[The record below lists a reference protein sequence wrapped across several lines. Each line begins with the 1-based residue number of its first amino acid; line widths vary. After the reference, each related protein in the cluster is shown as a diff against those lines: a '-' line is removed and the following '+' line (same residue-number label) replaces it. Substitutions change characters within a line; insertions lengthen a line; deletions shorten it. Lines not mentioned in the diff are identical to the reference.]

1 MSKLAKV
8 FTRASTGLDAPVVS
22 VEVHVSHA
30 QQQVTFPANFQL
42 IAAMNPCPCGYFGDG
57 TSKCHCTEDQISKYH
72 VKISGPLLDRIDMV
86 LEVPPLPK
94 EVMLSQK
101 NEQIENSE
109 TIRARVLDCYN
120 MQINRQ
126 GKLNDRLNPD
136 EVDDLI
142 VLNKDNRQLLE
153 SVIDKL
159 HLSARAYHRILK
171 VARTIADLDHA
182 QAVEQRHLIEAIGYR
197 RHNG

>member
-1 MSKLAKV
+1 M
-8 FTRASTGLDAPVVS
+8 
-22 VEVHVSHA
+22 
-30 QQQVTFPANFQL
+30 
-42 IAAMNPCPCGYFGDG
+42 
-57 TSKCHCTEDQISKYH
+57 
-72 VKISGPLLDRIDMV
+72 
-86 LEVPPLPK
+86 
-94 EVMLSQK
+94 SQK
-101 NEQIENSE
+101 NEQIESSE

>member
-1 MSKLAKV
+1 MSQLAKV

-22 VEVHVSHA
+22 IEVH
-30 QQQVTFPANFQL
+30 
-42 IAAMNPCPCGYFGDG
+42 
-57 TSKCHCTEDQISKYH
+57 
-72 VKISGPLLDRIDMV
+72 ISGPLLDRIDMV
-86 LEVPPLPK
+86 LEDPSLPK

-101 NEQIENSE
+101 DEQIENSE
-109 TIRARVLDCYN
+109 TIRVCVLDCYN